1 MLEKILHIFKA
12 IFYQQSIMW
21 EFLGDKLQFL
31 PSWLLIFVA
40 GAFSLVMIAA
50 FLVVM
55 VMLQTWM
62 ERKIAGHIQSRH
74 GPMRVGWFHGWA
86 QPLADTI
93 KLLLKEDITPKAVDL
108 WVFRLAPIIVF
119 IPSFMAYVC
128 IPFGDGLMAS
138 ELNVGIIYIVAIT
151 SIVALAIIM
160 AGWSTN
166 NKYAAMSAFRSA
178 AQIVS
183 YEVPMVICVLS
194 VIIMVGSL
202 KMGAFVEAQQGLW
215 FIWLQPLAFLIY
227 FVAAIAETN
236 RAPFDL
242 PEAEAELVAGFFVEY
257 TGMKF
262 ALFFLAEYTNMVT
275 VSAVATT
282 LFLGGWRSPLCFL
295 GVQLLPPFI
304 WFLVKV
310 LFLVGC
316 IMWFRWTFPRL
327 RIDQLMNFCWKVL
340 LPLSLLNFIVTAIIA
355 ATGAYDFI
363 LKKFPL
369 INLTEMI
376 MK

>member
-1 MLEKILHIFKA
+1 MIDKIIMIFRA
-12 IFYQQSIMW
+12 IFYDQRILW
-21 EFLGDKLQFL
+21 DFLGRKLEFF
-31 PSWLLIFVA
+31 PDWLTVFVA
-40 GAFSLVMIAA
+40 GAFALVLIAA

-74 GPMRVGWFHGWA
+74 GPMRVGLFHGWA
-86 QPLADTI
+86 QPIADTI
-93 KLLLKEDITPKAVDL
+93 KLLLKEDITPQRVDL

-128 IPFGDGLMAS
+128 VPFGSGLMAS
-138 ELNVGIIYIVAIT
+138 ELNVGIIYIVAVT

-183 YEVPMVICVLS
+183 YEVPMVICVLTAI
-194 VIIMVGSL
+194 VMVGSL
-202 KMGAFVEAQQGLW
+202 KMGDFVDYQNPWWIVLCPIPVGLVAFITY
-215 FIWLQPLAFLIY
+215 FI
-227 FVAAIAETN
+227 AAVAETN

-282 LFLGGWRSPLCFL
+282 LFLGGWRLFGL
-295 GVQLLPPFI
+295 ETIIPPFLI
-304 WFLVKV
+304 FLVKV
-310 LFLVGC
+310 LFLLSC

-340 LPLSLLNFIVTAIIA
+340 LPISLVNFIITAFLA
-355 ATGAYDFI
+355 
-363 LKKFPL
+363 
-369 INLTEMI
+369 NLGI
-376 MK
+376 FNWIYPGLYNLWGKYVPF